1 MNKKIS
7 SKEFAEFFGLETNFY
22 AETVCGNRRSK
33 KFTGKKS
40 NNLFFSNILIM
51 FRY

>member
-22 AETVCGNRRSK
+22 AETSKFLKKQAELNKSSFEK
-33 KFTGKKS
+33 KFR
-40 NNLFFSNILIM
+40 L
-51 FRY
+51 